1 MMRAPVTPNCAK
13 YDHSLACLHPFPAIF
28 PGFSS
33 VWSYSHTSCGSLDS
47 FFLATF
53 TVLCDWRARSSEAL
67 DCGRQRLRAPAD
79 PEHGGRPGGQDH
91 DCSDGAD
98 ALAAYTRHRPDFV
111 LMDIQMRVMD
121 GITATQRIKADPA
134 ARIIIV
140 TDYDQDDLR
149 EAAQQAGAC
158 GYVAK
163 ENLPELV
170 RLLSRFESL

>member
-1 MMRAPVTPNCAK
+1 MVPSIP
-13 YDHSLACLHPFPAIF
+13 
-28 PGFSS
+28 
-33 VWSYSHTSCGSLDS
+33 
-47 FFLATF
+47 FFLADLYSPLVIGEPGTLKLLI
-53 TVLCDWRARSSEAL
+53 VEDSASVRRLIRSMVAGL
-67 DCGRQRLRAPAD
+67 AGKI
-79 PEHGGRPGGQDH
+79 H

-121 GITATQRIKADPA
+121 GITATQRIKAADPA